1 MTDILQLTEARPTR
15 ADAVK
20 NRNLLLETASRL
32 FQEQGV
38 EVVTMSAIA
47 DAARVGKGTLYRH
60 FKNKA
65 EVCNALLDHD
75 QKLLQQETF
84 ERLRSNCDPMDNL
97 RWFLQE
103 VVGFVYKNAPLL
115 HAGETDSKIM
125 MLDHP
130 AHVWWR
136 QTIRALLTQLE
147 PSGDVDYLTDVLYIM
162 VDANTIYFQRYAMR
176 YDMPRILDGINAVLL
191 KLLS

>member
-84 ERLRSNCDPMDNL
+84 ERLRSNRDPMDNL

-136 QTIRALLTQLE
+136 QTIHALLTQLE

-162 VDANTIYFQRYAMR
+162 VDANTIYFQRYAMH
-176 YDMPRILDGINAVLL
+176 YPMHRILDGINAVLL